1 MTSFIPI
8 VAKPI
13 IVGKPAIVVVD
24 IQKNGFV
31 SDPANERLPFMS
43 DTAERFLRAKT
54 VIDAARANNVP
65 VIFIQEA
72 HRDDMIDFGRELDGS
87 ESIHCLESDPGTAFA
102 VEELE
107 MRPDDYKITKRRYS
121 VFFGTEMEILLR
133 GLKANTLIFVGGF
146 TDVCVHY
153 SFVDAHQS
161 DYYCRVIEDCVAGSS
176 NAAHDASLIAM
187 EYLQAG
193 ARRSAA
199 EVIAALQ
206 AGSAA

>member
-1 MTSFIPI
+1 
-8 VAKPI
+8 
-13 IVGKPAIVVVD
+13 
-24 IQKNGFV
+24 
-31 SDPANERLPFMS
+31 
-43 DTAERFLRAKT
+43 
-54 VIDAARANNVP
+54 
-65 VIFIQEA
+65 
-72 HRDDMIDFGRELDGS
+72 
-87 ESIHCLESDPGTAFA
+87 
-102 VEELE
+102 
-107 MRPDDYKITKRRYS
+107 
-121 VFFGTEMEILLR
+121 MEILLR